1 MLRIERLMSDIGITT
16 NYKGYNYLT
25 DALQICLK
33 SEMGR
38 LKVTKDIYPQVATKH
53 GATSFRVEQNIR
65 FAKEHSYSTRKDRLE
80 EIAGF
85 SLEKVPSNSEFLA
98 MLTEHLKKTG
108 EEMPVPA
115 DPILPP
121 V

>member
-16 NYKGYNYLT
+16 NYKGYYYLT
-25 DALQICLK
+25 DALQMCLK
-33 SEMGR
+33 REPGQIR
-38 LKVTKDIYPQVATKH
+38 ITKEIYPQVATKH

-65 FAKEHSYSTRKDRLE
+65 FAKEHSYSRRKDKLD

-85 SLEKVPSNSEFLA
+85 TLDKIPSNTEFLI
-98 MLTEHLKKTG
+98 MLTEHLRKTD
-108 EEMPVPA
+108 EETPAPA
-115 DPILPP
+115 DPILFR